1 MDRGDKHMT
10 FDAIYENGTL
20 RPLEHIELSE
30 NQQVRVT
37 VWPKVTDPGLRGLE
51 DLIDWEYMEECRE
64 RAAEGP
70 VPTLEE
76 VREMLS
82 KIPGSLADDI
92 IAERQ
97 LR

>member
-1 MDRGDKHMT
+1 MT

-20 RPLEHIELSE
+20 RPLERVELNE
-30 NQQVRVT
+30 NQQVRVK
-37 VWPKVTDPGLRGLE
+37 VWPKVTDPGLKSLE
-51 DLIDWEYMEECRE
+51 DLIDWEYLEECRE
-64 RAAEGP
+64 RATEGP

-76 VREMLS
+76 VRQILS

-97 LR
+97 MR